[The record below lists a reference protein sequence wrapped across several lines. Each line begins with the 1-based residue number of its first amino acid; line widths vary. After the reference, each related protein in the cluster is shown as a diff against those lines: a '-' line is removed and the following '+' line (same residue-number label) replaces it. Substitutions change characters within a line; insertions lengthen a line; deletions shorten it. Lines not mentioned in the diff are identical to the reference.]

1 MERLPN
7 QRGQFLKKRKGKN
20 GFTNCRSTH
29 TDSTSNIADTTHPRN
44 GKAEVRISGL
54 CLEHNQGGLVHH
66 PTDPHRP
73 NDGER
78 KEKGTFEK
86 R

>member
-1 MERLPN
+1 LIEYR
-7 QRGQFLKKRKGKN
+7 
-20 GFTNCRSTH
+20 RSTH